1 MAQTA
6 AVRGFQRRRRTRLVR
21 AGSAR
26 LGVQSELLLGLALVM
41 ALATLVLAA
50 VLVVHGEAR
59 LRDVLGRALVVEAQA
74 TASVLGRIVPGT
86 VWWTVGPAGQATP
99 RGGEALVLDPAGRAL
114 ATRARSS
121 GEALLLPGAAWEAIR
136 FAAPLAGSD
145 QVAVARLPR
154 AASVRL
160 RLAPLAVALA
170 VLIAD
175 VLIFSAF
182 GAYLLRRRIVK
193 PLAELAQAADAL
205 AAGDARAS
213 VPAQGAREIQGL
225 AHAFNDMTGALE
237 RRTGALEKAVSD
249 LRRVN
254 ADLRQARDGL
264 DRAERLASV
273 GRLAAGVAHEV
284 GNPIAAMMAFLDL
297 AGRDDGISDT
307 SKQHLC
313 RASREGERVGRILRQ
328 LLDFS
333 RPARGLPAPL
343 DLTLAAEET
352 FGLVRAQQRY
362 EAVSFERVT
371 ESGTRP
377 AHADR
382 SAVAQ
387 ILLNLVLNAA
397 DAVLEQGEGRVEVR
411 VAPAAL
417 AAREGES
424 PEAARSRREL
434 DAVEC
439 LVCDTGVGVPG
450 EDRERIFDPF
460 FTTKPAGQGTGLGL
474 ANALRLAE
482 EQGGTIELAEPPPGF
497 RTAFAL
503 RLPRRA
509 EQSDSATA
517 CETRSELRALRG
529 GSPPEATE
537 KDQA

>member
-1 MAQTA
+1 MSHVA
-6 AVRGFQRRRRTRLVR
+6 AVRGFRRRRSSRLVHT
-21 AGSAR
+21 GSPR

-50 VLVVHGEAR
+50 VLVVHGESR

-74 TASVLGRIVPGT
+74 APSVLGRTVPGT
-86 VWWTVGPAGQATP
+86 VWWTVGPHGRATP
-99 RGGEALVLDPAGRAL
+99 RGGEALVLDAPGRAL
-114 ATRARSS
+114 AARARSS

-136 FAAPLAGSD
+136 FAAPVADSD
-145 QVAVARLPR
+145 EIAVARLPR

-193 PLAELAQAADAL
+193 PLGELAEAADTF

-213 VPAQGAREIQGL
+213 VPAHGPREIQGL

-254 ADLRQARDGL
+254 ADLRHARDGL

-297 AGRDDGISDT
+297 VGRDDGISET
-307 SKQHLC
+307 SRQYLG

-333 RPARGLPAPL
+333 RPARGLPASL
-343 DLTLAAEET
+343 DLAIVAEET
-352 FGLVRAQQRY
+352 LGLVRAQQRY
-362 EAVSFERVT
+362 DAVSFELVT
-371 ESGTRP
+371 EPGACL

-382 SAVAQ
+382 SALAQ
-387 ILLNLVLNAA
+387 VLLNLVLNAA
-397 DAVLEQGEGRVEVR
+397 DAVLEQGEGRVELR
-411 VAPAAL
+411 VAPAVL
-417 AAREGES
+417 AAREGEP

-439 LVCDTGVGVPG
+439 RVCDTGVGVPD

-482 EQGGTIELAEPPPGF
+482 EQGGTIELSEPPAGF

-509 EQSDSATA
+509 EASDSASA
-517 CETRSELRALRG
+517 CETRSELRASRVAG
-529 GSPPEATE
+529 PPATIE